1 MFKKKSYL
9 KNYKKAKNF
18 VEMEILIN
26 LIVDIAEQCYNFQKK
41 KKTEFINLPVY
52 KLDTTVYFCENMFKK
67 IERKLA

>member
-1 MFKKKSYL
+1 
-9 KNYKKAKNF
+9 
-18 VEMEILIN
+18 MEILIN

-52 KLDTTVYFCENMFKK
+52 KLDTTVYFWENMFKK